1 MSLQRKECILIMGTY
16 SIEIFDQNN
25 KKIGELPT
33 ATSSEILQFI
43 NKGFIVIDRMTGN
56 RMTESSITSTI
67 GVSDG
72 LINVG

>member
-1 MSLQRKECILIMGTY
+1 MGTY